1 MQMATE
7 RSIITRGSLA
17 DRSAPDGGSTA
28 KRRPGTG
35 PGPYSRVL
43 RRGAIGV
50 AISGRSQLGRLVRDM
65 ERQLSDHV
73 GGNPS
78 ITQRLLIDRA
88 IKIRLQLDALDKKLA
103 EGAWTAHDGRT
114 YGGLLNAF
122 RLAMRE
128 LGLQPASPKTGGQ
141 LLDDHLARLAA
152 EGEAV

>member
-1 MQMATE
+1 MQMVAE

-17 DRSAPDGGSTA
+17 DRPAPDRGSTA
-28 KRRPGTG
+28 KRPGTG

-103 EGAWTAHDGRT
+103 EGAWTAHDSRT

-122 RLAMRE
+122 RLALRE
-128 LGLQPASPKTGGQ
+128 LGLQPAAAKPTDPMDALSH
-141 LLDDHLARLAA
+141 HLASRETAA
-152 EGEAV
+152 